1 MSASDRPASDAARP
15 SGPARPAGDGRQPGG
30 DSLPDDRANISRVD
44 SGSTHGWLVRF
55 QREGEKYSRFF
66 SDGAHGGRDA
76 GFETAR
82 RWRDERRAEI
92 GPTPTSDARH
102 MLTPQAR
109 RKNRRAVSRTG
120 VTGIGFVVREFAS
133 QRVPYVTAYWLDA
146 DGRRHQTSFSIQK
159 HGVDNAVKLAGR
171 ARAATAEW
179 HGEKPL
185 GARALYNRA
194 VDRVRELAAPFL
206 PPEDRPSAD

>member
-1 MSASDRPASDAARP
+1 MPGDSDPSHSA
-15 SGPARPAGDGRQPGG
+15 RQPAPADPSRG
-30 DSLPDDRANISRVD
+30 DRTNITRVE
-44 SGSTHGWLVRF
+44 SGSTIGWIVRF
-55 QREGEKYSRFF
+55 QRKGVKHGKFF
-66 SDGAHGGRDA
+66 SDAAHDGTDA
-76 GFETAR
+76 AFEAAR
-82 RWRDERRAEI
+82 AWRDERRQEI
-92 GPTPTSDARH
+92 GPTPRPDASRMH
-102 MLTPQAR
+102 TVKAR

-133 QRVPYVTAYWLDA
+133 QRVPYVTAYWLDE

-171 ARAATAEW
+171 ARAATADW

-194 VDRVRELAAPFL
+194 IESVRELAEPFL
-206 PPEDRPSAD
+206 PPAGG